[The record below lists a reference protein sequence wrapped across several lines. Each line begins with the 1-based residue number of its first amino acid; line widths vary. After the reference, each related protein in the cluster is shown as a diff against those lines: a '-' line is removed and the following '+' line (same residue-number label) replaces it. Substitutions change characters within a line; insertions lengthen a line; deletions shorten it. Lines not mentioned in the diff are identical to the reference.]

1 MAAKTYIYLDVN
13 VSETAY
19 QTTTTATTA
28 VGAGK
33 VLVAIAENG
42 TGEATYQVING
53 QGGVNIDA
61 SSIVAGSITGNEIAA
76 STITAGKIT
85 VTSLSAISTNM
96 GTVTVDSS
104 GYIRGGATGYLTGT
118 GFFLG
123 YDTDAYKFHVGN
135 PSGNNMRWTG
145 TELIINDSTLNFESV
160 FGDGSDGD
168 VTISSDTSLSTD
180 MYYNNLTINSGKA
193 LTCNGYRIF
202 VKGTLTNNGTI
213 KQNGGNGA
221 TATTYQ
227 GANGGAGTN
236 SGSISGSPAGQ
247 AGSNG

>member
-1 MAAKTYIYLDVN
+1 VFNKKGLIFAN
-13 VSETAY
+13 
-19 QTTTTATTA
+19 
-28 VGAGK
+28 
-33 VLVAIAENG
+33 NG
-42 TGEATYQVING
+42 TPTITLDGA
-53 QGGVNIDA
+53 
-61 SSIVAGSITGNEIAA
+61 TGNATFAGTLNAA
-76 STITAGKIT
+76 GGTLGVITTGKIT
-85 VTSLSAISTNM
+85 LDTT
-96 GTVTVDSS
+96 
-104 GYIRGGATGYLTGT
+104 GYVRGGATGYMTGT

-123 YDTDAYKFHVGN
+123 YDASSYKMHIGN

-213 KQNGGNGA
+213 KSNGGNGA
-221 TATTYQ
+221 SATGYLG
-227 GANGGAGTN
+227 GAGGAGTAA
-236 SGSISGSPAGQ
+236 GSLSGSPSGG
-247 AGSNG
+247 AGSNGWSGTGSGNGSNGTTGTSVTKGVGVNGVKGGRGGG